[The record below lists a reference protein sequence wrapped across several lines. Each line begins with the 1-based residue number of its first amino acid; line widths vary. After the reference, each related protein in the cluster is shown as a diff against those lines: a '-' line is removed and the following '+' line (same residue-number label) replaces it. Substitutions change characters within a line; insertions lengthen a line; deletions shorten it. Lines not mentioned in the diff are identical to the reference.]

1 MAVQDLD
8 VSVCQNPVA
17 LAEALEL
24 HPRALGQLLQPD
36 VYVAVRPA
44 AMAGTFLSEEL
55 YRMVSHKVTAR
66 PAQEVLREYL
76 CHLLRRLRQQDDA
89 LCGMEHGCDVFAPPA
104 WPEWKPEQIAQ
115 EEKER
120 RAWENERIAEEDAE
134 QKAIW
139 AAREHGDSE
148 RPRTKR
154 LPRTFTKPADGLERW
169 EDLAKLTELEDMR
182 YALYEDGFETVG
194 DLMRCTEHELA
205 QYENLGK
212 RGARRIVQAFQSRN
226 MQPSL
231 WPSIWGDPDI
241 SDQEAWDLVWQAELE
256 RDRQEAYADWLAS
269 EEKERRYFATGGKE
283 KPL

>member
-24 HPRALGQLLQPD
+24 HPRVLGQLLQPD

-55 YRMVSHKVTAR
+55 YRMVSHKVT
-66 PAQEVLREYL
+66 
-76 CHLLRRLRQQDDA
+76 
-89 LCGMEHGCDVFAPPA
+89 
-104 WPEWKPEQIAQ
+104 
-115 EEKER
+115 
-120 RAWENERIAEEDAE
+120 
-134 QKAIW
+134 
-139 AAREHGDSE
+139 AREHGDSE

-226 MQPSL
+226 MQPGL